1 MNIKR
6 TPIALAISALFVA
19 PLALAQSESY
29 SVTVNNSGSIA
40 IDSTSTSETVQKT
53 RAIVDLNLTSKAQAV
68 VDDKQLGTTNTV
80 TNYAHDNEASI
91 GGTAGGGAH
100 GNIGV
105 NTAAG
110 DNNMQDNAASIAA
123 ADAYFVFGA
132 AESRAMT
139 TQLSTQNVAVS
150 VGSNNRAV
158 VDGGFAGAGGNIGVN
173 VAAGNGNMQKNN
185 LAVASAP
192 SRVSVASVQN
202 VQSSKNNT
210 SVSSG
215 LVEQV
220 NNTVQVNLTGGV
232 SGSYS
237 GTASGTTAGQ
247 SDQIGDVYPD
257 VWSGAEPHPS
267 ATASQI
273 AHIDLDSE
281 AQGAQDLNN
290 DGGALAFNN
299 EGTYAGTEAGTAS
312 LSGAF
317 SGEVITTSTIVH
329 QSNNNAHLRGDSL
342 NGASG
347 NIGVNIASGN
357 GNLQNNSL
365 SMAVAHAPVAPPTLG
380 ELPTTG
386 GGELFR

>member
-6 TPIALAISALFVA
+6 TPIALAISALLAA
-19 PLALAQSESY
+19 PLAMAQEPSEAY

-40 IDSTSTSETVQKT
+40 IDSTSASETVQRT

-80 TNYAHDNEASI
+80 TNYAHDNDASI

-105 NTAAG
+105 NNAAG

-139 TQLSTQNVAVS
+139 TQVSTQNVATS

-158 VDGGFAGAGGNIGVN
+158 VDGGFAGAGGNIGIN

-185 LAVASAP
+185 LAVSSAP

-202 VQSSKNNT
+202 VQSSRNNT
-210 SVSSG
+210 SVSTG
-215 LVEQV
+215 LVEVV
-220 NNTVQVNLTGGV
+220 NNSVQLTLTGGV
-232 SGSYS
+232 SGGYS
-237 GTASGTTAGQ
+237 GDTRGDTRGI
-247 SDQIGDVYPD
+247 SDQIGNVYPD
-257 VWSGAEPHPS
+257 IWTGDTHNGG
-267 ATASQI
+267 TQI
-273 AHIDLDSE
+273 GHVDLDNQV
-281 AQGAQDLNN
+281 QGGSDINN
-290 DGGALAFNN
+290 DGGALAFTNRGGYRGS
-299 EGTYAGTEAGTAS
+299 EVGTAS
-312 LSGAF
+312 LGGSF

-365 SMAVAHAPVAPPTLG
+365 SMAVAHAPVALPSIG
-380 ELPTTG
+380 ELPPTNG
-386 GGELFR
+386 GSELFR

>member
-6 TPIALAISALFVA
+6 TPIALAVSALLSA

-29 SVTVNNSGSIA
+29 SVSVNNSGSIA
-40 IDSTSTSETVQKT
+40 IDSTSTSETVQQT

-80 TNYAHDNEASI
+80 TNYAHDNDASI
-91 GGTAGGGAH
+91 GGTAGGGAT

-139 TQLSTQNVAVS
+139 TQLSTQNVVTS

-158 VDGGFAGAGGNIGVN
+158 MDGGFAGAGGNIGIN

-185 LAVASAP
+185 LAIASAP

-210 SVSSG
+210 SISSG

-232 SGSYS
+232 SGGYS
-237 GTASGTTAGQ
+237 GTASGTTTGQ

-257 VWSGAEPHPS
+257 IWDGNTHPNG
-267 ATASQI
+267 TQTG
-273 AHIDLDSE
+273 HFDLDT
-281 AQGAQDLNN
+281 ATQGGSDLNG

-299 EGTYAGTEAGTAS
+299 AGTYAGTEAGTAS
-312 LSGAF
+312 LSGSF
-317 SGEVITTSTIVH
+317 SGEVVTTSTIVH
-329 QSNNNAHLRGDSL
+329 QSNNNAHLRGDAL
-342 NGASG
+342 NGATG

-365 SMAVAHAPVAPPTLG
+365 SMAVAHAPVPVPNGGVVVPPPNG
-380 ELPTTG
+380 ET
-386 GGELFR
+386 FR

>member
-6 TPIALAISALFVA
+6 TPIALAVSALLAA

-40 IDSTSTSETVQKT
+40 IDSTSTSETVQRT
-53 RAIVDLNLTSKAQAV
+53 RAIVDLNLSSKAQAV

-80 TNYAHDNEASI
+80 TNYAHDNDANI

-110 DNNMQDNAASIAA
+110 DNNLQDNAAAIAA

-158 VDGGFAGAGGNIGVN
+158 MDGGFANAGGNIGIN

-185 LAVASAP
+185 LAVSSAP

-202 VQSSKNNT
+202 VQSSKDNL
-210 SVSSG
+210 SISSG
-215 LVEQV
+215 LVEV
-220 NNTVQVNLTGGV
+220 VSNSVQLTLNGGV
-232 SGSYS
+232 SGGYS
-237 GTASGTTAGQ
+237 GDTRGDTRGI
-247 SDQIGDVYPD
+247 SDQIGNVYLD
-257 VWSGAEPHPS
+257 VWEGQTHPGGGV
-267 ATASQI
+267 I
-273 AHIDLDSE
+273 GHVDLDTNT
-281 AQGAQDLNN
+281 QGGSDINN
-290 DGGALAFNN
+290 DGGALAFTNR
-299 EGTYAGTEAGTAS
+299 GGYRGTEVGTATLNGS
-312 LSGAF
+312 F
-317 SGEVITTSTIVH
+317 SGEVVTTSTIVH
-329 QSNNNAHLRGDSL
+329 QSNNTAHLSGDSL

-365 SMAVAHAPVAPPTLG
+365 SMAVAHAPVAPPAIG
-380 ELPTTG
+380 ELPTNG
-386 GGELFR
+386 GSELLR